1 MKENFKN
8 KRQRACAKKA
18 DGAVDVAKV
27 RQKVESKRR
36 GEGRCPPGFTLR
48 LWRGGAAEKTHSVL
62 PHAEPLM
69 KPEEKGSGEVSWS
82 VYGAYIR
89 AAGGPVV
96 FIINAFLFLSTTG
109 SIAFSNWWLSHWIK
123 QGSGA
128 SAAEV
133 RLPFYAVELS
143 PRIGSAPPL
152 PRRRKRSA
160 RSNRRL
166 LRDVW
171 SAAAN

>member
-8 KRQRACAKKA
+8 KRQRASAKKA
-18 DGAVDVAKV
+18 DGAMDVAKV
-27 RQKVESKRR
+27 RQKVESRRR
-36 GEGRCPPGFTLR
+36 GEGGHPPGSTL
-48 LWRGGAAEKTHSVL
+48 LSWRGGAAEETHSVL

-133 RLPFYAVELS
+133 RLPPFYAVELS
-143 PRIGSAPPL
+143 PRIGSPPRTPHSL
-152 PRRRKRSA
+152 GRE
-160 RSNRRL
+160 
-166 LRDVW
+166 
-171 SAAAN
+171 SAARGVTVAS

>member
-1 MKENFKN
+1 M
-8 KRQRACAKKA
+8 
-18 DGAVDVAKV
+18 DVAKV
-27 RQKVESKRR
+27 RQKVESRRR
-36 GEGRCPPGFTLR
+36 GEGRRPPRFTLHTS
-48 LWRGGAAEKTHSVL
+48 RGGDVEKTHSVL

-69 KPEEKGSGEVSWS
+69 KPEEKGSGDVSWS

-89 AAGGPVV
+89 AAGGPVI

-133 RLPFYAVELS
+133 RLLFTPLS
-143 PRIGSAPPL
+143 Y
-152 PRRRKRSA
+152 RS
-160 RSNRRL
+160 
-166 LRDVW
+166 V
-171 SAAAN
+171 

>member
-1 MKENFKN
+1 M
-8 KRQRACAKKA
+8 
-18 DGAVDVAKV
+18 DIAKV

-36 GEGRCPPGFTLR
+36 GEGRRPPRFTLR
-48 LWRGGAAEKTHSVL
+48 TSRGGDVEKTHSVL

-69 KPEEKGSGEVSWS
+69 KPEEKGSGDVSWS

-96 FIINAFLFLSTTG
+96 FVINAFLFLSTTG

-133 RLPFYAVELS
+133 RLLFHAVELS
-143 PRIGSAPPL
+143 PRIGSLHPL
-152 PRRRKRSA
+152 SEKKAQREE
-160 RSNRRL
+160 
-166 LRDVW
+166 
-171 SAAAN
+171 